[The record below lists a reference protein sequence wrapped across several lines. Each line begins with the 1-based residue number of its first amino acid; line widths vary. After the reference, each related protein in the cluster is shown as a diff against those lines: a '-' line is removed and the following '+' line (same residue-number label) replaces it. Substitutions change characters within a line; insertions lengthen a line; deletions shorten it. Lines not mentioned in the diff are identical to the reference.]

1 MHQGVEFL
9 TVDRMALPL
18 ANMEVEADRPNHYFA
33 GVDIEQRQ
41 VLQELFIT
49 ELVHRLRLRHAGQR
63 EQARRGGC
71 DCFPYLFHRFLVL

>member
-49 ELVHRLRLRHAGQR
+49 ELVHRLHKSFQYWL
-63 EQARRGGC
+63 ES
-71 DCFPYLFHRFLVL
+71 LK